1 MSVVVE
7 SKSTERTVYMYFEGW
22 RGAHLSSIVC
32 RAQIFLRKE
41 FCLTDTDTLAD
52 MSYLGMSA
60 LLAFAEGQAS
70 QDAER
75 QYSVAFFPRGE
86 MFFLSTERDALRRAS
101 FRWDVFGFLSSFRA
115 FVHCES
121 STGLVAESDPKPTSL
136 PSNHAK
142 RTDKHLHLVD
152 WESLAKPDGWGAAI

>member
-1 MSVVVE
+1 
-7 SKSTERTVYMYFEGW
+7 
-22 RGAHLSSIVC
+22 
-32 RAQIFLRKE
+32 
-41 FCLTDTDTLAD
+41 
-52 MSYLGMSA
+52 MSA

-75 QYSVAFFPRGE
+75 QYSVVFFSKE
-86 MFFLSTERDALRRAS
+86 KMLFLPAERDALRRAS
-101 FRWDVFGFLSSFRA
+101 FRWDVFGFLFSFRA

-142 RTDKHLHLVD
+142 RTDKHSHRRLG
-152 WESLAKPDGWGAAI
+152 KPSKARWVGVPRYNPKGQPRTVALLFCQRADSFSALPFHFGGADFYCQKKNSRWS